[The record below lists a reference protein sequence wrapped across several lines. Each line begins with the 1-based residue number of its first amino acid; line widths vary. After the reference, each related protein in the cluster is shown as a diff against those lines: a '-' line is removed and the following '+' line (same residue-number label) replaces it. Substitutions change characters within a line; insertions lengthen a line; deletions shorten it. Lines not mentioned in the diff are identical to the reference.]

1 MHLILGI
8 ILAILFV
15 SVLVY
20 YEGNVLTSFR
30 DRQLQKHWMSMDE
43 YYKLS

>member
-20 YEGNVLTSFR
+20 YEGNVLEPFR
-30 DRQLQKHWMSMDE
+30 DRQLQKHWMSITN
-43 YYKLS
+43 LVN